1 MQPADILHFSPMQ
14 RMMPVTIWADKQLSV
29 ELAAATDLQLQQQGL
44 QVFHIGRWDSRS
56 LVAARKSGELTQDDV
71 TPPSTS

>member
-1 MQPADILHFSPMQ
+1 M
-14 RMMPVTIWADKQLSV
+14 TIWAETQLSV
-29 ELAAATDLQLQQQGL
+29 ELAAATDLELQQQGL

-71 TPPSTS
+71 TLR